1 MVTDAVSAARMRAVL
16 LAVFCILFWVAAGKL
31 NSMPRH
37 VVAREIEILLPVWV
51 QVLMAGGERNLAANI
66 AAIRGLVVA
75 TEKLRPEEYEFLARV
90 QQDVSWLNPAHED
103 NYYAA
108 AAILPWS
115 GQLDAAQ
122 LILARA
128 TAARPFDYQP
138 AFLYAFHLY
147 HFKGDSIGAAK
158 WLRDAAE
165 KLPDDDNKLVM
176 QNLAA
181 RWVDK
186 ASNLELAIQVVEA
199 LAKQTGRR
207 DFRRYLE
214 TRVERL
220 RMLQSLREAA
230 KRFSIL
236 RGRAPDTLDELVS
249 SGVIDKLP
257 ADPFGIGFAID
268 ATGEVVM
275 KAY

>member
-1 MVTDAVSAARMRAVL
+1 MLTEGVFGAKMRVAL
-16 LAVFCILFWVAAGKL
+16 LAIFCMVFWLTAGKL
-31 NSMPRH
+31 NSLPRH
-37 VVAREIEILLPVWV
+37 AAAREIEILLPVSV

-75 TEKLRPEEYEFLARV
+75 TEKLRPEDYKFLAKV
-90 QQDVSWLNPAHED
+90 QMDVSWLNPAHED

-128 TAARPFDYQP
+128 TGARPFDYQP
-138 AFLYAFHLY
+138 AFLYAFHLF
-147 HFKGDSIGAAK
+147 HFKGDAIGAAK

-165 KLPDDDNKLVM
+165 KLPEGDDKLVM

-186 ASNLELAIQVVEA
+186 SPNLELAIQVVEA
-199 LAKQTGRR
+199 LAKQAGRR

-220 RMLQSLREAA
+220 RMLQSLRGAA
-230 KRFSIL
+230 KRFFNL
-236 RGRAPDTLDELVS
+236 RGRAPHELNELVS

-257 ADPFGIGFAID
+257 VDPFGIGFAID

-275 KAY
+275 KIS